1 MFTNCYLTESEDEE
15 GKSFQY
21 SKESGGA
28 TLASKLVITRQPQG
42 TACGTLAC
50 PQSGPK
56 DKHIVSI
63 LALPKF
69 LLATFTQRKSI
80 KISNQKI
87 IGSSLV

>member
-1 MFTNCYLTESEDEE
+1 MFTNCYLTESEDEG

-21 SKESGGA
+21 SQQSGGA
-28 TLASKLVITRQPQG
+28 TLASKLVNTRQPQG
-42 TACGTLAC
+42 TPCGTLAC
-50 PQSGPK
+50 PQSSPK

-69 LLATFTQRKSI
+69 LLATFTQEKSI